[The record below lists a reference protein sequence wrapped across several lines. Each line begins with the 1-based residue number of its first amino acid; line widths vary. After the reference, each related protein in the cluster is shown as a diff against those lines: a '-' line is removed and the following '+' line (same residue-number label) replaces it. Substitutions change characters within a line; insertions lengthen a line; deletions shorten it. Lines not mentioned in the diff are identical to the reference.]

1 MNSMKVTA
9 LIWGLTALTVGSSVS
24 VARADA
30 WKVVPSIAVQ
40 QKYSD
45 NIFFESENTESDFIS
60 TVSPALEF
68 SEKTERLAATLKA
81 QLDSLTYFDNSYLN
95 ATDQNYW
102 GSIRYAVTP
111 KANVFA
117 SAGFRKDS
125 QVDRD
130 LGDTGLLQGDAT
142 RKNYTYEAGGDYA
155 LSEVMG
161 MRLAYEGS
169 QDDYDDPAEYDFE
182 SQGIS
187 LVLSRD
193 LSAYMRATTGRVSGV
208 YNEYDQ
214 TNDQVGDF
222 FGGSFSSES
231 TYKVKNYSGSIGAE
245 RQWDERFSLFADVG
259 WRYTE
264 STQEFV
270 RVYRFASPPLVFVDP
285 FTQESNSS
293 GFTGQFGGS
302 YRGETT
308 NANLSL
314 SQEVSGASGTTGAT
328 DRTIFRG
335 TVGRQL
341 NDKFRLDL
349 MAEYYINT
357 SVQDEVSLGANVD
370 ERTLRFNPRM
380 GYQLNQDF
388 GLEAA
393 YLFEQVDDQE
403 YDTVS
408 ERNIVWCRLVYQY
421 PLFE

>member
-1 MNSMKVTA
+1 MKVTT
-9 LIWGLTALTVGSSVS
+9 LIWGLAVLTVGSSAS

-45 NIFFESENTESDFIS
+45 NIFFDAENTESDFIS
-60 TVSPALEF
+60 TISPALEF
-68 SEKTERLAATLKA
+68 SEKTERLTANFKA
-81 QLDSLTYFDNSYLN
+81 QLDSLFYADNTYLN
-95 ATDQNYW
+95 ATDQNYR
-102 GSIRYAVTP
+102 GSLRYAVTQ
-111 KANVFA
+111 KANVFT

-155 LSEVMG
+155 LSEAMG
-161 MRLAYEGS
+161 MRLAFNGS
-169 QDDYDDPAEYDFE
+169 QDDYDDPTEYDFE
-182 SQGIS
+182 SQGVS

-193 LSAYMRATTGRVSGV
+193 LSAYMRATTGRVSGG

-214 TNDQVGDF
+214 TRELVRVYPNASISD
-222 FGGSFSSES
+222 ES

-259 WRYTE
+259 WRYTD
-264 STQEFV
+264 STIETLQV
-270 RVYRFASPPLVFVDP
+270 LRFTSPLYVLEYPRRHEDKG
-285 FTQESNSS
+285 S

-335 TVGRQL
+335 TVGRRL
-341 NDKFRLDL
+341 SEKLRLDL

-357 SVQDEVSLGANVD
+357 SVQDEVRLGSNVD

-380 GYQLNQDF
+380 GYRFNQDF
-388 GLEAA
+388 NLEAA

-403 YDTVS
+403 DDTVS
-408 ERNIVWCRLVYQY
+408 ERNVVWCRLVYQY

>member
-1 MNSMKVTA
+1 MKVTA
-9 LIWGLTALTVGSSVS
+9 LIWGLTALSLGSSAS

-45 NIFFESENTESDFIS
+45 NIFFDVENTEGDFIS

-68 SEKTERLAATLKA
+68 SERTERLTASFKA
-81 QLDSLTYFDNSYLN
+81 QLDSLFYAENTYLN
-95 ATDQNYW
+95 ATDQNYR
-102 GSIRYAVTP
+102 GSLRYAVTQ
-111 KANVFA
+111 KANVFT

-142 RKNYTYEAGGDYA
+142 RKNYTYEVGGDYA
-155 LSEVMG
+155 LSEIMG

-169 QDDYDDPAEYDFE
+169 QDDYDDPTEYDFE
-182 SQGIS
+182 SQGVS

-214 TNDQVGDF
+214 TNELVRVFPNASISD
-222 FGGSFSSES
+222 ES
-231 TYKVKNYSGSIGAE
+231 TYTVKNYSGSIGAE
-245 RQWDERFSLFADVG
+245 RQWDEKFSLFADVG

-270 RVYRFASPPLVFVDP
+270 RVYRITNPSLELVEP
-285 FTQESNSS
+285 FIQESTGS

-302 YRGETT
+302 YNGETT
-308 NANLSL
+308 SANLSL

-335 TVGRQL
+335 TVGRRL
-341 NDKFRLDL
+341 SEKLRLDV

-357 SVQDEVSLGANVD
+357 SVQDEVSRGTNVD
-370 ERTLRFNPRM
+370 ERTLRFNPRL
-380 GYQLNQDF
+380 GYRFDQDF
-388 GLEAA
+388 SLEAA

-403 YDTVS
+403 DATVS

>member
-1 MNSMKVTA
+1 MKVTT
-9 LIWGLTALTVGSSVS
+9 LIWGLTALTVGSSAS
-24 VARADA
+24 VAYADA

-45 NIFFESENTESDFIS
+45 NIFFDAENTESDFIS
-60 TVSPALEF
+60 TISPALEF
-68 SEKTERLAATLKA
+68 SEKTERLTASFKA
-81 QLDSLTYFDNSYLN
+81 QLDSLFYADNTYLN
-95 ATDQNYW
+95 ATDQNYR
-102 GSIRYAVTP
+102 GSLRYAVTQ
-111 KANVFA
+111 KANVFT

-142 RKNYTYEAGGDYA
+142 RKNYTYEVGGDYA
-155 LSEVMG
+155 LSEAMG
-161 MRLAYEGS
+161 MRLAFNGS
-169 QDDYDDPAEYDFE
+169 QDEYDDPTEYDFE
-182 SQGIS
+182 SQGVS
-187 LVLSRD
+187 FVLSRD

-214 TNDQVGDF
+214 TNEQVGNF
-222 FGGSFSSES
+222 IGGSFSSES

-259 WRYTE
+259 WRYTD
-264 STQEFV
+264 STIDTLQV
-270 RVYRFASPPLVFVDP
+270 LRFTSPLYVLEYPRRHEDKG
-285 FTQESNSS
+285 S

-335 TVGRQL
+335 TVGRRL
-341 NDKFRLDL
+341 SEKLRLDL

-357 SVQDEVSLGANVD
+357 SVQDEAVYGGGID
-370 ERTLRFNPRM
+370 EKTLRFNPRL

-403 YDTVS
+403 DDTVS
-408 ERNIVWCRLVYQY
+408 ERNVVWCRLVYQY

>member
-1 MNSMKVTA
+1 MKVTT
-9 LIWGLTALTVGSSVS
+9 LIWGLTALTVGSSAS

-45 NIFFESENTESDFIS
+45 NIFFDAENTESDFIS

-68 SEKTERLAATLKA
+68 SEKTERLTASFKA
-81 QLDSLTYFDNSYLN
+81 QLDSLFYADNTYLN
-95 ATDQNYW
+95 ATDQNYRA
-102 GSIRYAVTP
+102 SLRYGVTQ

-130 LGDTGLLQGDAT
+130 LGDTGLLQGDET
-142 RKNYTYEAGGDYA
+142 RENYTYEVGGDYA

-161 MRLAYEGS
+161 MRLAFNGS
-169 QDDYDDPAEYDFE
+169 QDDYDDPTEYDFE
-182 SQGIS
+182 SQGVS
-187 LVLSRD
+187 FVLSRD
-193 LSAYMRATTGRVSGV
+193 LSAYMRATTGRLSGV

-214 TNDQVGDF
+214 TRELVMVYSN
-222 FGGSFSSES
+222 GSISNES

-245 RQWDERFSLFADVG
+245 RQWDEKFSLFVDVG
-259 WRYTE
+259 WRYTD

-270 RVYRFASPPLVFVDP
+270 RVYRFTSPSLVFVEP
-285 FTQESNSS
+285 FTQESNGS

-302 YRGETT
+302 YSGETT

-335 TVGRQL
+335 TVGRRL
-341 NDKFRLDL
+341 NEKLRLDL

-357 SVQDEVSLGANVD
+357 SVQDEVSLGSNVD

-380 GYQLNQDF
+380 GYRFNQDF

-393 YLFEQVDDQE
+393 YLFEQVDDRE
-403 YDTVS
+403 DDTVS
-408 ERNIVWCRLVYQY
+408 ERNVVWCRLVYQY